1 MQISI
6 ISILVI
12 KSQVINSKEVVVLKT
27 NLTEL
32 LQESM
37 YKMD

>member
-12 KSQVINSKEVVVLKT
+12 KFQVINSMEVVVLKM
-27 NLTEL
+27 NMTEL
-32 LQESM
+32 PEESM